1 LTIGDSGL
9 KIEARPRTELVLNL
23 QSEGLMYLAYG
34 LLQPGSDFTL
44 DEAVRRLAAR
54 FPGWSV
60 TRAGNEVHVTQGD
73 WEFKLQLNAEGYVA
87 DESEGLSGKI
97 AGVEPAEAAAVAAS
111 DRRAELWSDT
121 QDPFV
126 EHLGDFGAA
135 VEVLK
140 SFRGLI
146 AVDPNEHALM

>member
-1 LTIGDSGL
+1 
-9 KIEARPRTELVLNL
+9 
-23 QSEGLMYLAYG
+23 MYLAYG

-44 DEAVRRLAAR
+44 DAAARRLAAR

-60 TRAGNEVHVTQGD
+60 SRAGDEVHVTKGE
-73 WEFKLQLNAEGYVA
+73 WEFKLRLNADAYVA
-87 DESEGLSGKI
+87 GESVGLAGKI
-97 AGVEPAEAAAVAAS
+97 AGVEPAEAAALEAS

-146 AVDPNEHALM
+146 AVDPNEHTLM

>member
-1 LTIGDSGL
+1 
-9 KIEARPRTELVLNL
+9 
-23 QSEGLMYLAYG
+23 
-34 LLQPGSDFTL
+34 GSDFTL
-44 DEAVRRLAAR
+44 DEVARRLAAR

-60 TRAGNEVHVTQGD
+60 MRAGDELHVTKGE
-73 WEFKLQLNAEGYVA
+73 WEFKLRLNAEAYVA
-87 DESEGLSGKI
+87 EEAEGLSGKI
-97 AGVEPAEAAAVAAS
+97 AGLEPPEAAAIQARH
-111 DRRAELWSDT
+111 RRAELWSDT

-126 EHLGDFGAA
+126 EHLGDFGTA

>member
-1 LTIGDSGL
+1 
-9 KIEARPRTELVLNL
+9 
-23 QSEGLMYLAYG
+23 MYLAYG

-44 DEAVRRLAAR
+44 DAAAARLAAR

-60 TRAGNEVHVTQGD
+60 TRTGDEVRVTQGE
-73 WEFKLQLNAEGYVA
+73 WEFKLRLNADDYVA
-87 DESEGLSGKI
+87 TESVGLAGKI
-97 AGVEPAEAAAVAAS
+97 AGLEPAEAAALEAC

-135 VEVLK
+135 AEVLK
-140 SFRGLI
+140 SFGGLF
-146 AVDPNEHALM
+146 AVDPNEPALM